1 MKLFKELYQYR
12 ELLKSSIKKEFRGKY
27 KKSSLGVL
35 WSFIN
40 PLMQLIVYALVF
52 PFILRV
58 DTENYTMFLIVTL
71 IPWNFFSTVITQ
83 VTPVIVNNSNIV
95 KKVYFPRAI
104 LPISIITAGLVN
116 FVIAGILVLIGLFIS
131 GIGFSIYILYLP
143 LIMLIQYLLSIAM
156 ALILSSITVYLRD
169 IEYVI
174 NVLMLMWF
182 YVTPVLYPSTLI
194 PSQYQFI
201 YNLNPMTG
209 IINSYRDILY
219 YQSAP
224 RLTSLAV
231 LGLLVLGLLF
241 AGYKIFYKLEKNFA
255 EEM

>member
-58 DTENYTMFLIVTL
+58 DTEHYTMFLLVTL

-83 VTPVIVNNSNIV
+83 VTPIIVNNSNIV

-131 GIGFSIYILYLP
+131 GIG
-143 LIMLIQYLLSIAM
+143 
-156 ALILSSITVYLRD
+156 
-169 IEYVI
+169 
-174 NVLMLMWF
+174 
-182 YVTPVLYPSTLI
+182 
-194 PSQYQFI
+194 
-201 YNLNPMTG
+201 
-209 IINSYRDILY
+209 
-219 YQSAP
+219 
-224 RLTSLAV
+224 
-231 LGLLVLGLLF
+231 
-241 AGYKIFYKLEKNFA
+241 
-255 EEM
+255 

>member
-12 ELLKSSIKKEFRGKY
+12 ELLKSSVKKEFRGKY

-58 DTENYTMFLIVTL
+58 ETENYTMFLLVTL

-116 FVIAGILVLIGLFIS
+116 FVIALVLVLIGLLIS

-143 LIMLIQYLLSIAM
+143 LIMILQYLLSIAM

-182 YVTPVLYPSTLI
+182 YVTPVLYPAELI
-194 PSQYQFI
+194 PQKYQFI

-219 YQSAP
+219 YQSSP
-224 RLTSLAV
+224 RLTSLAILSV
-231 LGLLVLGLLF
+231 LVLGLLF
-241 AGYKIFYKLEKNFA
+241 IGYKVFYKLERNFA